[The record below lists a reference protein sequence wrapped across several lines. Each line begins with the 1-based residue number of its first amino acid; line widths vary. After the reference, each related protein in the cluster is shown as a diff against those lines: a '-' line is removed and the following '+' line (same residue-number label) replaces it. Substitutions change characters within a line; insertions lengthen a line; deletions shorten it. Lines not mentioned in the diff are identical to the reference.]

1 MKIPK
6 NLSEL
11 IYEVAC
17 DEVERIHGV
26 DLRETHFKEN
36 VTLNHKLTKTLIQA
50 ISASTLIQYHLSL
63 HKELLKHGIDIGELE
78 TERLD
83 EP

>member
-26 DLRETHFKEN
+26 DLRETHFK
-36 VTLNHKLTKTLIQA
+36 KM
-50 ISASTLIQYHLSL
+50 
-63 HKELLKHGIDIGELE
+63 
-78 TERLD
+78 
-83 EP
+83 